1 MVRPVKLM
9 LSRKVSK
16 KCSDLHMESITSR
29 NFEKVLT
36 LNFDNQFKGIPPSEL
51 WWFILKMHNNIV
63 EILPLIQNSLCHW
76 FGQESVI
83 YYMHIKQLVLDNDHK
98 IIKLI

>member
-16 KCSDLHMESITSR
+16 NKCSDLHMESITSR

-36 LNFDNQFKGIPPSEL
+36 LNFDNFISSKGSHRL
-51 WWFILKMHNNIV
+51 
-63 EILPLIQNSLCHW
+63 SY
-76 FGQESVI
+76 GGSS
-83 YYMHIKQLVLDNDHK
+83 
-98 IIKLI
+98 

>member
-1 MVRPVKLM
+1 MIQYVCESGYTEKHWHGMVRPVKLM

-36 LNFDNQFKGIPPSEL
+36 LNFDNLISSKGSHRL
-51 WWFILKMHNNIV
+51 NYGG
-63 EILPLIQNSLCHW
+63 S
-76 FGQESVI
+76 S
-83 YYMHIKQLVLDNDHK
+83 
-98 IIKLI
+98 